1 MAHKISST
9 FYGLTETSISC
20 SSSLNTKFSPCQVC
34 GDQSSGKHYGVIC
47 CDGCSCFF
55 KRSVR
60 KGNIYSCIAGKGNC
74 VIDKARRNWCP
85 YCRFQQCLKCG
96 MNVEAVQEERGPR
109 QQNQRNISPAS
120 NTTCSTTSSTPNR
133 FNDTKFLLKSSLA
146 PKKTSTKH
154 SQFSNNLNYN
164 TTTTSATAAA
174 SFMTSSSSLA
184 SFTSPG
190 LPQTGNALNFQML
203 AQILVTCLRQA
214 KCNEQFRTLSRCQ
227 QEIILHSVW
236 SECFVLRASH
246 WTLDITA
253 VFEACGDKALQR
265 VIEEAKQLKA
275 DVMELNF
282 LETLILC
289 RKGRK
294 NLK

>member
-1 MAHKISST
+1 MAHKLSAT
-9 FYGLTETSISC
+9 FYGLTENSN
-20 SSSLNTKFSPCQVC
+20 SSSTSFNTKFSLCQVC

-109 QQNQRNISPAS
+109 QQNQRNTSPAS
-120 NTTCSTTSSTPNR
+120 ISTPTTR
-133 FNDTKFLLKSSLA
+133 LNDTKFLLKSSIA
-146 PKKTSTKH
+146 TTSTTTKR
-154 SQFSNNLNYN
+154 SQFSQNLNCN
-164 TTTTSATAAA
+164 TTTKNTSVYTAA
-174 SFMTSSSSLA
+174 SFMTSSPLA
-184 SFTSPG
+184 SFSSPG

-265 VIEEAKQLKA
+265 TIEEAKQLKA

-289 RKGRK
+289 RKGNVK
-294 NLK
+294 KV